1 MKMNDRNS
9 IAVGGDNSSVKDKEM
24 QAFSI
29 DARDMTKD
37 LAYRNIVKNSFG
49 CNTVGV
55 KTTSTNV

>member
-24 QAFSI
+24 FAFSI
-29 DARDMTKD
+29 DARDMAKD
-37 LAYRNIVKNSFG
+37 LAQRNINKNSFG

-55 KTTSTNV
+55 KAISTNV